1 MKTRIERPRC
11 DEKIRLK
18 LLSQGVNETMAGVFA
33 RRGVED
39 VEQLSFDPRRLPS
52 PFELKDCDK
61 AAQAIAQAMIE
72 RKKIVVL
79 GDYDTDGATACALAV
94 WFFRAMGADCG
105 YLAPNRAA
113 DGYGMSPKI
122 IDRAV
127 AMGAGLVMTVD
138 NGVACVEETRYAQSK
153 GLTVVVTDH
162 HLPPET
168 LPDCPVV
175 NPNRTDD
182 AFPSK
187 AIAGCGVAFFVCMA
201 AAMRYA
207 ALTRTDRRSL
217 PNPMLLLD
225 LAAVGTVGDMVPMDD
240 VNRLIVGN
248 GLRLIRS
255 GRCCPGLLAIA
266 RKKRL
271 KPERITSHD
280 LAFSFAP
287 AINAAGRMATI
298 DLAVDCLLAPDDEE
312 AEEKAAQLLKLN
324 EARKRA
330 VDDAMAEAAAQC
342 ALGEAQGK
350 GGEAR
355 AAPSSAHAP
364 ASTPTPASEL
374 EPGAAAGAVNAA
386 FGADWRPGIIGLIAG
401 NLKEANNLPSFAFA
415 LNDSG
420 ALIGSARSVDGL
432 NIKEALDAV
441 AAARPGMIEKHGGHE
456 RAAGLTLRYQSG
468 ADPKETRRNAALA
481 VSAFREAF
489 GAIAKR
495 MGSVSDETVMLTDG
509 PLGDDF
515 FFRPQMM
522 LRLIRDI
529 DFFPWGQDFD
539 EPRFEGMFV
548 LDEQKLIGGGKHS
561 SFALSKDGLR
571 LKALRFFFSD
581 EIEPGPVHCVYRP
594 FLDDFRGANNV
605 SLLLAHIERV

>member
-1 MKTRIERPRC
+1 MKTRIERPHC

-105 YLAPNRAA
+105 YLAPNRAS

-127 AMGAGLVMTVD
+127 EMGAGLVMTVD

-175 NPNRTDD
+175 NPNRKDD

-207 ALTRTDRRSL
+207 ALTQTDRRSL

-271 KPERITSHD
+271 KPDRVTSHD
-280 LAFSFAP
+280 LAFTFAP

-330 VDDAMAEAAAQC
+330 VADAMAEAAAQC
-342 ALGEAQGK
+342 DLGEAQGK
-350 GGEAR
+350 EGKAR
-355 AAPSSAHAP
+355 TDPPSAP
-364 ASTPTPASEL
+364 
-374 EPGAAAGAVNAA
+374 AVNAA

-420 ALIGSARSVDGL
+420 ALIGSARSVEGL
-432 NIKEALDAV
+432 NIKAALDAV
-441 AAARPGMIEKHGGHE
+441 DAARPGMIEKHGGHE

-495 MGSVSDETVMLTDG
+495 TGSVSDETVMLTDG

-581 EIEPGPVHCVYRP
+581 EIEPGPVRCVYRP

-605 SLLLAHIERV
+605 SLLLAHIESA